1 VLFSCRKFPKRAEIS
16 LLCQNKIVEG
26 IQKYIVQYV
35 GYLDEIR
42 RRVLI
47 LVKIFAGVFLVGFI
61 ATGPLIRLV
70 IEKLAIENVL
80 IVTTS
85 PFQLVNLAMSSGFF
99 LASVIIAPFFA
110 YHLYTFL
117 SPGLLATEKR
127 LFVSLIPLSLVL
139 FFVGFSYGFT
149 TMYFAT
155 ESIAQL
161 NVSLGVVNYWDI
173 GKFVSEIV
181 LTSSLLGLIFQF
193 PIAITFMI
201 RVGFVRVEFL
211 RSKRRH
217 AIVVIFFLVSLL
229 PPTDGLSLILMALP
243 MWIIYE
249 LTILVNSR
257 KMKLAQPHY

>member
-1 VLFSCRKFPKRAEIS
+1 M
-16 LLCQNKIVEG
+16 EG
-26 IQKYIVQYV
+26 IQKYLIQYA

-42 RRVLI
+42 LRVLI
-47 LVKIFAGVFLVGFI
+47 LVKIFAGVFLVGFF
-61 ATGPLIRLV
+61 ATGPLIKIV
-70 IEKLAIENVL
+70 IEKMAIENVL

-99 LASVIIAPFFA
+99 LASVIVAPFFV

-117 SPGLLATEKR
+117 SPGLLPGEKR
-127 LFVSLIPLSLVL
+127 LFISLIPLSIVL
-139 FFVGFSYGFT
+139 FFVGFSYGFA

-173 GKFVSEIV
+173 TKFVSEIV

-193 PIAITFMI
+193 PIVITFLL
-201 RVGFVRVEFL
+201 RAGFMKIEFL
-211 RSKRRH
+211 RAKRKH
-217 AIVVIFFLVSLL
+217 AIVVIFLLVSLL

-249 LTILVNSR
+249 LTIKVNSQK
-257 KMKLAQPHY
+257 KMAQPHY